1 LAAKTESSKTEE
13 SYRNNIKVF
22 SEFAK
27 ERGQDFYGVVEAWR
41 EVKRLGEGEREA
53 FLEVWSDVV
62 RAFNTR

>member
-27 ERGQDFYGVVEAWR
+27 ESARIIKYFRKEALKKYGNEFTV
-41 EVKRLGEGEREA
+41 LH
-53 FLEVWSDVV
+53 
-62 RAFNTR
+62 